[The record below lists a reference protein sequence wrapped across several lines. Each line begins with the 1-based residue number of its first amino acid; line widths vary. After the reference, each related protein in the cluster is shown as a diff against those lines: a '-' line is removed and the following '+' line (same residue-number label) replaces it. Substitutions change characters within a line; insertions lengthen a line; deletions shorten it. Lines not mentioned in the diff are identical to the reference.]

1 MSTIAAVS
9 TPVGAGGIGILRV
22 SGEDAIAVAD
32 AIFISGD
39 KSAGET
45 LRANPRKM
53 VFGTFGAEDFCDKG
67 YAVYF
72 PAREAYTGEDT
83 VEFYLHGGVRIMRG
97 ALDAALRHGAVM
109 AKRGEFTLRAYLAG
123 RMSLADAEGVAD
135 MINAESAAA
144 LRAAYRQME
153 GSLTRAVDAVLDEL
167 LDIMS
172 GLEAVLD
179 YPEETEDEVLPP
191 LEGRVRAVLGRVDA
205 LLATAATGD
214 MAKHGVTAV
223 LAGKPNAGKSSLM
236 NALLGRDRAI
246 VTDIPG
252 TTRDILEGSV
262 ECDGVKINIVDT
274 AGLRE
279 SADRVESEGVRRA
292 LDAAQHADVVLYV
305 LDTTAPNG
313 EDWEVPDFGGTRVF
327 TVRNKCDLTSFMCP
341 RMYGCFAVSAK
352 DGTGV
357 DGLLH
362 AVAALYREGE
372 TADGEVITS
381 ERHKDALYR
390 AKRALESAV
399 LQINATTDCVLIDL
413 REAYDALGEITGRT
427 ASEDVVNDIFDKFCV
442 GK

>member
-72 PAREAYTGEDT
+72 PACEAYTGEDT

-305 LDTTAPNG
+305 LDTTAPDG

-327 TVRNKCDLTSFMCP
+327 TVRNKCDLTSFICP

-399 LQINATTDCVLIDL
+399 SQINATTDCVLIDL

>member
-305 LDTTAPNG
+305 LDTTAPDG

-399 LQINATTDCVLIDL
+399 SQINATTDCVLIDL

>member
-305 LDTTAPNG
+305 LDTTAPDG

-390 AKRALESAV
+390 AKRVLESAV

>member
-305 LDTTAPNG
+305 LDTTAPDG

-381 ERHKDALYR
+381 ERHQDALYR

-399 LQINATTDCVLIDL
+399 SQINATTDCVLIDL

>member
-135 MINAESAAA
+135 MISAESAAA

-305 LDTTAPNG
+305 LDTTAPDG

>member
-274 AGLRE
+274 A
-279 SADRVESEGVRRA
+279 A
-292 LDAAQHADVVLYV
+292 
-305 LDTTAPNG
+305 
-313 EDWEVPDFGGTRVF
+313 
-327 TVRNKCDLTSFMCP
+327 
-341 RMYGCFAVSAK
+341 
-352 DGTGV
+352 
-357 DGLLH
+357 
-362 AVAALYREGE
+362 
-372 TADGEVITS
+372 
-381 ERHKDALYR
+381 
-390 AKRALESAV
+390 
-399 LQINATTDCVLIDL
+399 
-413 REAYDALGEITGRT
+413 
-427 ASEDVVNDIFDKFCV
+427 
-442 GK
+442 

>member
-305 LDTTAPNG
+305 LDTTAPDG

-327 TVRNKCDLTSFMCP
+327 TVRNKCDLTSFICP

-381 ERHKDALYR
+381 ERHKGALYR

-399 LQINATTDCVLIDL
+399 SQINATTDCVLIDL

>member
-83 VEFYLHGGVRIMRG
+83 VEFYLHGGVRVMRG

-305 LDTTAPNG
+305 LDTTAPDG
-313 EDWEVPDFGGTRVF
+313 EDWEAPDFGGTRVF
-327 TVRNKCDLTSFMCP
+327 TVRNKCDLTSFACP

-390 AKRALESAV
+390 AKRAFESAV

>member
-305 LDTTAPNG
+305 LDTTAPDG

>member
-205 LLATAATGD
+205 LLATATTGD

-305 LDTTAPNG
+305 LDTTAPDG

-327 TVRNKCDLTSFMCP
+327 TVRNKCDLTSFTCP

>member
-22 SGEDAIAVAD
+22 SGEGAIAVAD

-305 LDTTAPNG
+305 LDTTAPDG

-399 LQINATTDCVLIDL
+399 LQTNATTDCVLIDL

>member
-1 MSTIAAVS
+1 MSTIAAIS

-22 SGEDAIAVAD
+22 SGEDALAVAD
-32 AIFISGD
+32 AIFICGG
-39 KSAGET
+39 KSPRALAET
-45 LRANPRKM
+45 PLVMR
-53 VFGTFGAEDFCDKG
+53 FGTFRAADFRDRG

-72 PAREAYTGEDT
+72 PAAKAYTGEDT

-97 ALDAALRHGAVM
+97 ALDAALQAGAKM
-109 AKRGEFTLRAYLAG
+109 AERGEFTRRAYLAG

-144 LRAAYRQME
+144 LRAAYRLMD
-153 GSLTRAVDAVLDEL
+153 GSLSRKINSLCDEL
-167 LDIMS
+167 GDVIT

-191 LEGRVRAVLGRVDA
+191 LRGQIENALARVDA
-205 LLATAATGD
+205 LLATARTGN

-223 LAGKPNAGKSSLM
+223 LAGRPNAGKSSLM
-236 NALLGRDRAI
+236 NALLGTDRAI
-246 VTDIPG
+246 VTDVAG
-252 TTRDILEGSV
+252 TTRDTLEGSV
-262 ECDGVKINIVDT
+262 ECDGVKINLIDT
-274 AGLRE
+274 AGIRE
-279 SADRVESEGVRRA
+279 SDDAIESEGVRRA
-292 LDAAQHADVVLYV
+292 LAAAKSADVVIHV
-305 LDTTAPNG
+305 VDTTDMRA
-313 EDWEVPDFGGTRVF
+313 EAPDFGNVRVF
-327 TVRNKCDLTSFMCP
+327 TVRNKCDLTSYMCP

-357 DGLLH
+357 DGLRH
-362 AVAALYREGE
+362 AIAALYTEGK

-399 LQINATTDCVLIDL
+399 ESLGGTVDCTLVDL
-413 REAYDALGEITGRT
+413 REAYDALGKITGRT
-427 ASEDVVNDIFDKFCV
+427 ATEDVVNNIFAKFCV

>member
-246 VTDIPG
+246 VTDMPG

-305 LDTTAPNG
+305 LDTTAPDG
-313 EDWEVPDFGGTRVF
+313 EDREVPDFGDTRVF

-399 LQINATTDCVLIDL
+399 SQINATTDCVLIDL

>member
-167 LDIMS
+167 LDMMS

-305 LDTTAPNG
+305 LDTTAPDG

-327 TVRNKCDLTSFMCP
+327 TVRNKCDLTSFICP

>member
-305 LDTTAPNG
+305 LDTTAPDG
-313 EDWEVPDFGGTRVF
+313 EDWEVPDFDGTRVF

>member
-22 SGEDAIAVAD
+22 SGEGAIAVAD

-305 LDTTAPNG
+305 LDTTAPDG

-399 LQINATTDCVLIDL
+399 SQINATTDCVLIDL

>member
-305 LDTTAPNG
+305 LDTTAPDG

-327 TVRNKCDLTSFMCP
+327 TVRNKCDLTSFACP

>member
-305 LDTTAPNG
+305 LDTTAPDG

-399 LQINATTDCVLIDL
+399 SQINVTTDCVLIDL